1 MHGRRLSTLE
11 EIIVLAAPDSDDMV
25 DRVTSWANTHD
36 IGVTT
41 LDVGTPITDEHVD
54 RTRTTLGVTV
64 GGDGTFLEGTRAF
77 TPYRIP
83 LLGINSGTLAFLAR
97 VNQTDVE
104 NALTETFRGRASIN
118 ARQQY
123 EVVSDDIDTTGINE
137 VFLRKHPPEER
148 YGTKVGSLHVFVD
161 DEYIGRYFGSGL
173 IISTPT
179 GSTGRAYSNH
189 GPIHYPKDNRT
200 LQIVPHETI
209 SAAVDPIVVSSDADV
224 RIVLDDDFDID
235 IDGGREFRRLEAG
248 TVVNVTGAD
257 QPAQAV
263 RTSYDDPFITALV
276 DKLDW
281 GLRAVDDDGPRSS
294 LADAAP
300 DEPAN
305 FRTAAARVAREAA
318 ESAGEPLRELHGQVE
333 NVEYKTD
340 KSDIVTEADYQAND
354 IIRTA
359 INSEFPNHA
368 VQSEENDDIRP
379 TDGYA
384 WLIDPLDGTGN
395 FAHGNPNYS
404 ISIALL
410 EDGVP
415 IVGVIYAP
423 ETDEMFHA
431 VAGGGAYQNG
441 NPIETTTRDRLDE
454 SMLLSGYDPDGGFL
468 QAFYQETQGVRRLG
482 SAALHLAY
490 VAAGSADAL
499 WEYDTQPW
507 DVAAG
512 LCVLREVGGRAT
524 DQHGTDYELVLE
536 TEKTARTPLL
546 ASNGLLH
553 DQLIENLESADVS

>member
-11 EIIVLAAPDSDDMV
+11 EMIVLAAPDSDDMV
-25 DRVTSWANTHD
+25 DRVTSWANAHD
-36 IGVTT
+36 VGVTT
-41 LDVGTPITDEHVD
+41 LDVGTPVTEEHVD
-54 RTRTTLGVTV
+54 RARTTMGVTV
-64 GGDGTFLEGTRAF
+64 GGDGTFLEGARAF
-77 TPYRIP
+77 APYQIP

-97 VNQTDVE
+97 VNRDDIE
-104 NALTETFRGRASIN
+104 DALSEAFRGRATIN
-118 ARQQY
+118 SRQQY
-123 EVVSDDIDTTGINE
+123 EVTSEELNTTGINE

-161 DEYIGRYFGSGL
+161 DEYLGQYFGSGL

-189 GPIHYPKDNRT
+189 GPIHYPQDNRT
-200 LQIVPHETI
+200 LQIIPHETI
-209 SAAVDPIVVSSDADV
+209 SAAVDPIVVSCDSEV

-235 IDGGREFRRLEAG
+235 VDGGRQFQHLDAG
-248 TVVNVTGAD
+248 TVITVTGAD
-257 QPAQAV
+257 QPAQAI

-281 GLRAVDDDGPRSS
+281 GLRTVEDDGPRSA
-294 LADAAP
+294 LTGT
-300 DEPAN
+300 DEPTH
-305 FRTAAARVAREAA
+305 FRARAARVAKEAA

-340 KSDIVTEADYQAND
+340 KSDVVTEADYQAND

-368 VQSEENDDIRP
+368 VQSEENDDVKP
-379 TDGYA
+379 ADGYA

-404 ISIALL
+404 VSIALL

-415 IVGVIYAP
+415 IVGVVYAP

-441 NPIETTTRDRLDE
+441 NPIETTTRDQLDE

-499 WEYDTQPW
+499 WEYDTRSW

-512 LCVLREVGGRAT
+512 LCLLREVGGRAT
-524 DQHGTDYELVLE
+524 DQHGTEYELELE
-536 TEKTARTPLL
+536 SDGSVRTPLL

-553 DQLIENLESADVS
+553 DRLLENLEAADV